1 MHITFV
7 KKILEDGSLCK
18 KCGEVNER
26 LAQDGVSD
34 LINEIAIADTRDNE
48 SRGMQLAA
56 QHAVERAPFFI
67 VEHDDDTLI
76 FDVYFKLRKFLTQQ
90 GLLENTN
97 KSL

>member
-48 SRGMQLAA
+48 SRGCLLYTSDAA
-56 QHAVERAPFFI
+56 DE
-67 VEHDDDTLI
+67 
-76 FDVYFKLRKFLTQQ
+76 
-90 GLLENTN
+90 
-97 KSL
+97 